1 MLFFLIVMRMA
12 GFVFLNPV
20 LGRRNI
26 PSQVKVGLSMVMAV
40 LVYSTA
46 VSQGTA
52 NEIETG
58 SAVVFGV
65 LAVKE
70 LLIGYFLGFV
80 MQLFDMILTFAG
92 TVIDFQLGISMAM
105 VYDAQN
111 GAQVALSGN
120 ILQIFYL
127 LLFFV
132 TDGHLAL
139 MKILALSGEI
149 VPYGEVAISGGA
161 AWLLL
166 DIFVEC
172 VVLAMRMA
180 FPMIAFEFLVQ
191 VGVGVLT
198 KINPQVN
205 LFVLSI
211 QLRLTVGLILMMFL
225 IGPIG
230 DYIGNMITEM
240 LNTLQGVLRILAG

>member
-132 TDGHLAL
+132 SDGHLAL

>member
-1 MLFFLIVMRMA
+1 MRMA

>member
-46 VSQGTA
+46 VSQGTV

-132 TDGHLAL
+132 SDGHLAL

>member
-1 MLFFLIVMRMA
+1 MRMA

-132 TDGHLAL
+132 SDGHLAL

>member
-1 MLFFLIVMRMA
+1 MRMA
-12 GFVFLNPV
+12 GFVFLNPI

-26 PSQVKVGLSMVMAV
+26 PSQVKVGLSMLMAV
-40 LVYSTA
+40 LVYTTA
-46 VSQGTA
+46 VSQGMA

-80 MQLFDMILTFAG
+80 MQLFDMVMTFAG

-111 GAQVALSGN
+111 GGQVALSGN
-120 ILQIFYL
+120 ILQMFYL
-127 LLFFV
+127 LLFF
-132 TDGHLAL
+132 TADGHLAL
-139 MKILALSGEI
+139 LKILALSGEI
-149 VPYGEVAISGGA
+149 VPYGEVALTSGA
-161 AWLLL
+161 AWLML

-172 VVLAMRMA
+172 VVLAVRMA

-191 VGVGVLT
+191 VVVGVLT

-240 LNTLQGVLRILAG
+240 LNTLQGVLRVLAG

>member
-1 MLFFLIVMRMA
+1 MRMA
-12 GFVFLNPV
+12 GFVFLNPI

-26 PSQVKVGLSMVMAV
+26 PSQVKVGLSMLMAV
-40 LVYSTA
+40 LVYTTA
-46 VSQGTA
+46 VSQGMA

-80 MQLFDMILTFAG
+80 MQLFDMVMTFAG

-111 GAQVALSGN
+111 GGQVALSGN
-120 ILQIFYL
+120 ILQMFYL
-127 LLFFV
+127 LLFF
-132 TDGHLAL
+132 TADGHLAL
-139 MKILALSGEI
+139 LKILALSGEI
-149 VPYGEVAISGGA
+149 VPYGEVALTSGA
-161 AWLLL
+161 AWLML

-172 VVLAMRMA
+172 VVLAVRMA

-191 VGVGVLT
+191 VVVGVLT

-230 DYIGNMITEM
+230 DYVGNMITEM
-240 LNTLQGVLRILAG
+240 LNTLQGVLRVLAG

>member
-105 VYDAQN
+105 VYDAQTVPRWPCLVTSCRFFTCFCSSC
-111 GAQVALSGN
+111 QTD
-120 ILQIFYL
+120 IL
-127 LLFFV
+127 
-132 TDGHLAL
+132 
-139 MKILALSGEI
+139 
-149 VPYGEVAISGGA
+149 
-161 AWLLL
+161 
-166 DIFVEC
+166 
-172 VVLAMRMA
+172 R
-180 FPMIAFEFLVQ
+180 
-191 VGVGVLT
+191 
-198 KINPQVN
+198 
-205 LFVLSI
+205 
-211 QLRLTVGLILMMFL
+211 
-225 IGPIG
+225 
-230 DYIGNMITEM
+230 
-240 LNTLQGVLRILAG
+240 

>member
-26 PSQVKVGLSMVMAV
+26 PSQLKVGLSMVMAV

-132 TDGHLAL
+132 SDGHLAL

>member
-132 TDGHLAL
+132 SDGHLAL
-139 MKILALSGEI
+139 MKILALSG
-149 VPYGEVAISGGA
+149 
-161 AWLLL
+161 
-166 DIFVEC
+166 
-172 VVLAMRMA
+172 
-180 FPMIAFEFLVQ
+180 
-191 VGVGVLT
+191 
-198 KINPQVN
+198 
-205 LFVLSI
+205 LS
-211 QLRLTVGLILMMFL
+211 LIH
-225 IGPIG
+225 I
-230 DYIGNMITEM
+230 
-240 LNTLQGVLRILAG
+240 

>member
-111 GAQVALSGN
+111 GVQVALSGN

-132 TDGHLAL
+132 SDGHLAL

>member
-1 MLFFLIVMRMA
+1 M
-12 GFVFLNPV
+12 
-20 LGRRNI
+20 
-26 PSQVKVGLSMVMAV
+26 
-40 LVYSTA
+40 
-46 VSQGTA
+46 
-52 NEIETG
+52 
-58 SAVVFGV
+58 
-65 LAVKE
+65 
-70 LLIGYFLGFV
+70 
-80 MQLFDMILTFAG
+80 
-92 TVIDFQLGISMAM
+92 
-105 VYDAQN
+105 
-111 GAQVALSGN
+111 
-120 ILQIFYL
+120 
-127 LLFFV
+127 

>member
-26 PSQVKVGLSMVMAV
+26 PSQVKVGLSMGMAV

-132 TDGHLAL
+132 SDGHLAL

>member
-12 GFVFLNPV
+12 GFVFLNPI

-26 PSQVKVGLSMVMAV
+26 PSQVKVGLSMLMAV
-40 LVYSTA
+40 LVYTTA
-46 VSQGTA
+46 VSQGMA

-80 MQLFDMILTFAG
+80 MQLFDMVMTFAG

-111 GAQVALSGN
+111 GGQVALSGN
-120 ILQIFYL
+120 ILQMFYL
-127 LLFFV
+127 LLFF
-132 TDGHLAL
+132 TADGHLAL
-139 MKILALSGEI
+139 LKILALSGEI
-149 VPYGEVAISGGA
+149 VPYGEVALTSGA
-161 AWLLL
+161 AWLML

-172 VVLAMRMA
+172 VVLAVRMA

-191 VGVGVLT
+191 VVVGVLT

-240 LNTLQGVLRILAG
+240 LNTLQGVLRVLAG

>member
-12 GFVFLNPV
+12 GFVFLNPI

-26 PSQVKVGLSMVMAV
+26 PSQVKVGLSMLMAV
-40 LVYSTA
+40 LVYTTA
-46 VSQGTA
+46 VSQGMA

-80 MQLFDMILTFAG
+80 MQLFDMVMTFAG

-111 GAQVALSGN
+111 GGQVALSGN
-120 ILQIFYL
+120 ILQMFYL
-127 LLFFV
+127 LLFF
-132 TDGHLAL
+132 TADGHLAL
-139 MKILALSGEI
+139 LKILALSGEI
-149 VPYGEVAISGGA
+149 VPYGEVALTSGA
-161 AWLLL
+161 AWLML

-172 VVLAMRMA
+172 VVLAVRMA

-191 VGVGVLT
+191 VVVGVLT

-230 DYIGNMITEM
+230 DYVGNMITEM
-240 LNTLQGVLRILAG
+240 LNTLQGVLRVLAG

>member
-46 VSQGTA
+46 VSQGTT

-132 TDGHLAL
+132 SDGHLAL

>member
-132 TDGHLAL
+132 SDGHLAL

-149 VPYGEVAISGGA
+149 VPYGEVAISGVA

>member
-12 GFVFLNPV
+12 GFVFLNPI

-26 PSQVKVGLSMVMAV
+26 PSQVKVGLSMLMAV
-40 LVYSTA
+40 LVYTTA
-46 VSQGTA
+46 VSQGMA

-80 MQLFDMILTFAG
+80 MQLFDMVMTFAG

-111 GAQVALSGN
+111 GGQVALSGN
-120 ILQIFYL
+120 ILQMFYL
-127 LLFFV
+127 LLFF
-132 TDGHLAL
+132 TADGHLAL
-139 MKILALSGEI
+139 LKILALSGEI
-149 VPYGEVAISGGA
+149 VPYGEVALTSGA
-161 AWLLL
+161 AWLML
-166 DIFVEC
+166 DIFAEC

-180 FPMIAFEFLVQ
+180 FPMIASEFLVQ
-191 VGVGVLT
+191 VVVGVLT
-198 KINPQVN
+198 KISPQVN

-225 IGPIG
+225 VGPIG

-240 LNTLQGVLRILAG
+240 LNTLQGVLRVLAG

>member
-80 MQLFDMILTFAG
+80 MQLFDMNLTFAG

-132 TDGHLAL
+132 SDGHLAL